1 MQSLVRR
8 PRTVAALAATGTVV
22 AVSDSDWATGMRRVG
37 LSTRHLVPV
46 LVDWKLHEAR
56 VLALAL
62 DSDAARADASAT
74 HTRIAERLRDL
85 ALKQGGIY
93 IKGGQHMWCA
103 TRCQS
108 PARPPKCPESCV
120 PSLFQCATSHRA

>member
-1 MQSLVRR
+1 MMQFILRR
-8 PRTVAALAATGTVV
+8 PRALALAAAGTVV
-22 AVSDSDWATGMRRVG
+22 SVSDADWATGVRRVG

-56 VLALAL
+56 VWALAL

-93 IKGGQHMWCA
+93 IKGGQHIWCA
-103 TRCQS
+103 TCCFS
-108 PARPPKCPESCV
+108 GDGTRPPAQV
-120 PSLFQCATSHRA
+120 T